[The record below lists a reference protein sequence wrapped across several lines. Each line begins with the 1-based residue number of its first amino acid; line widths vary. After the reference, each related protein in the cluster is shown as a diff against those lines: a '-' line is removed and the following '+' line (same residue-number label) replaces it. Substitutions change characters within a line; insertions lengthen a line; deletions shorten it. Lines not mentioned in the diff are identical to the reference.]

1 MSIMPHFQ
9 HPASL
14 RRPLGADDAQVVS
27 RLFARDEPEPDA
39 AEVAWLTAILATAYA
54 PEGAA
59 PAPLP
64 SAVSLEP
71 VVREFGGRLVA
82 QSVQFFFWSGG
93 RPGDRRLT
101 AADLADPAVVRH
113 LAEAMGAD
121 RPEEELDACHQS
133 WNAYAAQ
140 GQAPAPE
147 PEGIEGEG
155 VPAGDPEPEPSA
167 WDYADLAE
175 YRRDFEQWALAKLA
189 RQGRSGEPGALGKI
203 RKLAGQHAAFVT
215 DERRRARQREAE
227 LETWK
232 VTVGEPT
239 WRRWEEVRAA
249 AVRDAEMGLPVVPL
263 WGLDEAGMCAC
274 TNARWAQY
282 PKASCTA
289 AGKHPAKGYQEAA
302 SCDPARVAQMFE
314 PDTKI
319 IEGCPAPVPGV
330 GIVLDRGGCI
340 ELDDDPRNGG
350 DKSLAELEKRLGPL
364 PPTLTVGTPRGGKHR
379 IYLDPRRR
387 NPELYFK
394 AGEAAPGGDLVTNG
408 QATPMPPTVTVHG
421 EYVLP
426 DDRPPGELPGSWADY
441 LAKEPPRIRPASERR
456 PVGEAAKASAG
467 QAAYVRTAIR
477 DETAKLAA
485 VTSNRNNAL
494 NTAACRMGSLAG
506 ALAEI
511 GLGDLLPAELAA
523 EHLLG
528 GCEDNGYLAED
539 GPAAAWSTFLS
550 GWCGGLAAPRELP
563 DFLFEEEDSGSDL
576 VKPTLEEVVY
586 HFEGACD
593 LRRAMGGEFVAR
605 PRDPDKY
612 YSPSD
617 PWGLV
622 AFA

>member
-1 MSIMPHFQ
+1 MSG
-9 HPASL
+9 S
-14 RRPLGADDAQVVS
+14 S
-27 RLFARDEPEPDA
+27 A
-39 AEVAWLTAILATAYA
+39 AGSWLSQSSSFS
-54 PEGAA
+54 GAA
-59 PAPLP
+59 
-64 SAVSLEP
+64 V
-71 VVREFGGRLVA
+71 GR
-82 QSVQFFFWSGG
+82 GY
-93 RPGDRRLT
+93 RRLAT

-394 AGEAAPGGDLVTNG
+394 AGEAAPGGDLVTDG

-441 LAKEPPRIRPASERR
+441 LAKEPPRIRPARSGGLSARR
-456 PVGEAAKASAG
+456 PRPARASTSPTSG
-467 QAAYVRTAIR
+467 PRSGTRRPNWRPSPRTGTTR
-477 DETAKLAA
+477 
-485 VTSNRNNAL
+485 
-494 NTAACRMGSLAG
+494 
-506 ALAEI
+506 
-511 GLGDLLPAELAA
+511 
-523 EHLLG
+523 
-528 GCEDNGYLAED
+528 
-539 GPAAAWSTFLS
+539 
-550 GWCGGLAAPRELP
+550 
-563 DFLFEEEDSGSDL
+563 
-576 VKPTLEEVVY
+576 
-586 HFEGACD
+586 
-593 LRRAMGGEFVAR
+593 
-605 PRDPDKY
+605 
-612 YSPSD
+612 
-617 PWGLV
+617 
-622 AFA
+622 